1 MFSWIHIE
9 DLFRII
15 EFIMVNEDLTG
26 IYNCAA
32 PDPVTN
38 SSFMKEMRKIL
49 KPLVHLPSPAL
60 LLKAGACLINTEEE
74 LILKSRWV
82 IPGKLSDRGFKFK
95 YATLDKALKN
105 ILG

>member
-1 MFSWIHIE
+1 MFSWVHIE
-9 DLFRII
+9 DLFRVIQ
-15 EFIMVNEDLTG
+15 FLMTNEDTNG

-32 PDPVTN
+32 PNPVTN
-38 SSFMKEMRKIL
+38 NIFMKEMRNIL
-49 KPLVHLPSPAL
+49 KPLIHFPSPKF
-60 LLKAGACLINTEEE
+60 LLKAGAYLINTESE

-82 IPGKLSDRGFKFK
+82 IPKKLLEEGFEFK